1 MVHDVL
7 GSNRVVI
14 AGQRQHMLCILI
26 EVTQTAVH
34 VGVDEICHPKRPEIA
49 GVSEKLLIM

>member
-7 GSNRVVI
+7 GSNKVVN
-14 AGQRQHMLCILI
+14 AGQRQHMLCMLNK
-26 EVTQTAVH
+26 VTQTAVH
-34 VGVDEICHPKRPEIA
+34 QGACEICHPKRPEIV